1 MTEALE
7 SQTPTGAIRAYT
19 EPRDGNQLKAQS
31 QSVITLCLFRVWGV
45 FYRIKI
51 KTLPCNKQ
59 THQKMTSIWRMATAG
74 LKETGK
80 LKFPGCGLQQLQCD
94 PKEESDPRQQ
104 HNKLTTQDTGLK
116 HMKAFR
122 RVAISALLST
132 APEHCK
138 CEVGSCRCSLYAAC
152 AGEAWGLSGRDRIGA
167 SGVLFS
173 CRAHVNSIKGLARF
187 AKVRGLFLQTAL
199 TARGEAHA
207 GAAYARG

>member
-1 MTEALE
+1 MQ
-7 SQTPTGAIRAYT
+7 QTDPSK
-19 EPRDGNQLKAQS
+19 DD
-31 QSVITLCLFRVWGV
+31 V
-45 FYRIKI
+45 
-51 KTLPCNKQ
+51 
-59 THQKMTSIWRMATAG
+59 KMVNATAG

-80 LKFPGCGLQQLQCD
+80 LKFPGCGLRQLQCD

-104 HNKLTTQDTGLK
+104 HNKLTTEDTGLK

-138 CEVGSCRCSLYAAC
+138 CEVGSCRCSFYAAC

-167 SGVLFS
+167 SEVLFS
-173 CRAHVNSIKGLARF
+173 CRAHENSIKGLARF